1 MKKFIII
8 AVLAIFITVAAVIVI
23 NYFNVPEHVRNG
35 EKELESSTGYSVWI
49 DERIGSA
56 INEGKNY
63 IMEEDGIDIP
73 YSDDLLRTLENH
85 FGTDIEFVGAG
96 AYWGTITNNT
106 AVELLLNSKGNVGQV
121 EVCIAET
128 ADRTELESA
137 VTSYIRFVNSQANE
151 ETVNKALREALPEL
165 QDLKSGEPYMYYGYG
180 VGFAGK
186 VENNKLF
193 LYIP

>member
-186 VENNKLF
+186 VENNKPF

>member
-151 ETVNKALREALPEL
+151 ETVNKALQEALPEL

>member
-96 AYWGTITNNT
+96 AYLGTITNNT